1 MQQLQQ
7 NGANQMKFNVTRKT
21 IFAER
26 LRSIMS
32 DRNLTVTAL
41 AKLIQ
46 QRIPDR
52 NFNPV
57 NISHYRSGRSLPRPQ
72 VMNALVQALEVEME
86 DLAPAALSGIEIKR
100 KLERKRSRK
109 PSDLTE
115 GALIDT
121 AHDKDENA
129 SPAFYLKDLEGG
141 EAWIQ
146 INQRLSWN
154 LVIKLLKVLKGEEE
168 A

>member
-1 MQQLQQ
+1 MPQLQE
-7 NGANQMKFNVTRKT
+7 GADRMSFAVTRKT

-26 LRSIMS
+26 LRSIMAS
-32 DRNLTVTAL
+32 KNLTVTEL

-46 QRIPDR
+46 ERIPDR

-57 NISHYRSGRSLPRPQ
+57 NISHYRSGRSLPRPN
-72 VMNALVQALEVEME
+72 VMRALVQALAVEME
-86 DLAPAALSGIEIKR
+86 DLAPSTPSGIEIEPKQGRKKR
-100 KLERKRSRK
+100 AVKEGGLIGTL
-109 PSDLTE
+109 SDKTGNE
-115 GALIDT
+115 T
-121 AHDKDENA
+121 
-129 SPAFYLKDLEGG
+129 PAFYLKDLEGG

-154 LVIKLLKVLKGEEE
+154 MVIKLLKVLKGEGD